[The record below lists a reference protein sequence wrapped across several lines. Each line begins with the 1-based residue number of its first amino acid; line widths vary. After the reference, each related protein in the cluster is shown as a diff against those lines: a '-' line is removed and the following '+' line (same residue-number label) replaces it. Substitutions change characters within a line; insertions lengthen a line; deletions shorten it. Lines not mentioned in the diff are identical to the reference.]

1 MLKLIS
7 CSTFNVYIWNIL
19 CISLLQILE
28 IIKQCSGVEN
38 LNKIDSSCG
47 KRLSH
52 HASRFRISILSQF
65 YCLAYFH
72 ALYVLFVMFP
82 ALCYVFN
89 VIYPSL
95 LLNQL
100 FIVMLCLLC
109 QLSIAI
115 VHLVCH
121 ISSIMLY
128 FKCHMSIRTLYLFMW
143 IVDRHVESFMS
154 RVHGETLYAT
164 AVYATVTRCLKNTQE
179 SALEGGIC

>member
-1 MLKLIS
+1 M
-7 CSTFNVYIWNIL
+7 
-19 CISLLQILE
+19 QILE

-47 KRLSH
+47 KRLCH

-89 VIYPSL
+89 VIYPLL

-115 VHLVCH
+115 VHVVCH

-154 RVHGETLYAT
+154 CVCCCVVFFYI
-164 AVYATVTRCLKNTQE
+164 RCPRRDIVCNCSLRNCNPMLKNTHE
-179 SALEGGIC
+179 SALEGGDMC